1 MDNFNI
7 HSYFKKQYLNEEVKT
22 NLKDLTFDMLVNVFP
37 DNYKK
42 VQFTRKQPNG
52 EEGNYYRD
60 SINLPNWDDSSTE
73 IGDISALEDYK
84 EKIISRFGNVEIL
97 LKPEEKSWFNKA
109 EILDGKFQNTQDKIG
124 KGKASAMREDM
135 DRGWSID

>member
-22 NLKDLTFDMLVNVFP
+22 NLKDLTFDMLINVFP
-37 DNYKK
+37 DNYKNI
-42 VQFTRKQPNG
+42 QFTRKQPNG

-60 SINLPNWDDSSTE
+60 SINLPNWDDTSAA

-97 LKPEEKSWFNKA
+97 LKPEEKNWFNKA
-109 EILDGKFQNTQDKIG
+109 EILDNEFQDTQDKIG
-124 KGKASAMREDM
+124 KGKASAMKKDM
-135 DRGWSID
+135 DRGRSID

>member
-22 NLKDLTFDMLVNVFP
+22 NLKDLTFDMLVNTFP

-60 SINLPNWDDSSTE
+60 SINLPNWDDSSVE

-124 KGKASAMREDM
+124 KGKASAMEGRY
-135 DRGWSID
+135 G